1 MKKIQKNLKEDDVN
15 KIYTYLLAERGN
27 YLNEIIIK
35 FIVNFYSLDKEINIP
50 IFLSIFKECNDK
62 IKEKFLRNLTNYYPY
77 EKDILEVEQTDK
89 YKLFKGLLDLG
100 IFENKNFKSIYY
112 IERINDDE
120 TGVVSNI
127 RDKLVKGELEW
138 DKISL
143 FYNNKDEKEKR
154 ENSLL
159 DKLRSIFFK
168 DEERANKYKLE
179 LDHYNEKINN
189 KLVSLNLILEDF
201 IVFFKKTQ
209 GSNIKTLED
218 LITKLKSGPINLI
231 NKKEEEIEN
240 LIKQFEEGA
249 KERKEKMK
257 SFFFIN
263 IYKANKNKLKNANEQ
278 ILIDET
284 ENDFKRLK
292 NIFNKEG
299 IQTLDKDILKI
310 CLDSIKGKKREELS
324 EEIDTL
330 KKLFQV
336 ENSKEQKDKI
346 INSLVMLSKK
356 EDLYE
361 ISLSIS
367 IFINKAQLSQNE
379 LFPLV
384 NEIIENPEKLNEEEN
399 IIRYV
404 NTLNKYEIRI
414 DSLYEPGNYLNIL
427 LILKK
432 NPNSISFL
440 LGKTEND
447 CRNLQEAAGDN
458 DSGFLNIND
467 IKDFEECVKFMNN
480 LGNIKQMEDVKFF
493 QLLKKKVEENNNITL
508 YFTKYANNFIELK
521 NLFESSFD
529 KSAASKRI
537 INSICEDSE
546 FILKNKKRKFF
557 SGFYKIK
564 KEKEEEISINKIKFD
579 TLKELRDRAQL
590 TKKVS
595 NEPEEIKNFNNL
607 KNFVKKVNIIC
618 KIYDIIKDIYSSG
631 DINEIEIK
639 IEIKNY
645 EAKYKGC
652 GLEETSES
660 KKIIKKL
667 KEELISFIK
676 KQKAAYR
683 DMPLIRY
690 IYGRQLNLIYDKLYN
705 NIDNDIFPLL
715 MYISN
720 NSEIKEYNFEFKI
733 DRNKEIYFNIEKY
746 IKEILRRNNKNFGTI
761 QNNMKIIEKE
771 GDSEYCGIYTFQS
784 DRFNNNLQKNVLQ
797 IYKYLTK
804 KNPKAQY
811 ILFCN
816 KETTTEELTAF
827 LYRAILCEYNLC
839 FIIAGIEL
847 LQFKQKTN
855 FQKLVNDLYSSSKK
869 KMKSCL
875 IIAYLD
881 TEADIMKS
889 VFTLKN
895 RKSLRNLIEKLENQ
909 NIGNIDSKVEIV
921 LSDVSGVGKSTYI
934 TSEIKKK
941 KKDCI
946 YFPLGGVFSRKDV
959 LKRLNELK
967 KEKNFSNGIFHLDL
981 YDTEKLDLTMEFLFS
996 ILVTKIYGQNDDIFY
1011 MPDNVEIMV
1020 EIPNGFIDF
1029 MKKFPILNIFNKIE
1043 LRLNNL
1049 LPLIVEEKLDNNIQI
1064 VANYLNLLDTDIKSL
1079 NNRDLYF
1086 KGINDNL
1093 GLKTFSEA
1101 KVLSQSKCQELIFSK
1116 IKEKIKNPNY
1126 YQISS
1131 FINVLGMQ
1139 LRKFSQNNLLSVSYL
1154 SEVEMED
1161 MRSYIINNFIKLTNY
1176 FTENGFIDLV
1186 NNQMKN
1192 YKKSRGNFDEDKDNQ
1207 EAIDK
1212 LAKVGEKN
1220 QQILFE
1226 KLDPSLL
1233 IFEEGNGE
1241 FFSVISNGKNK
1252 EESKKYTNLMKKLG
1266 FSFNLDN
1273 SKDDDKQKVFLELLQ
1288 NILGI
1293 TNEIGKKEDYKNE
1306 QRKISNK
1313 GNKNKKKKLK
1323 KNDKIIEDD
1332 GYDEEEESEEEESE
1346 EEEAEKKEGE
1356 RRKSLYE
1363 IKEKYVFTADNYL
1376 KMALILLRIRAKI
1389 PVIMMGETGCGKT
1402 ALIRKLS
1409 EMLNNG
1415 DKNKMKILN
1424 IHAGTSD
1431 KDIIKFLEKKVIPK
1445 AKRLEK
1451 LEREKTEKYKEE
1463 KLINYEKQ
1471 IWVFLDEINTCKSMG
1486 LISEMLCKHS
1496 YQGKS
1501 LPSNIAFIAAC
1512 NPYRYPEKNKHI
1524 QKVGL
1529 DAKNATKQIEENL
1542 QDVKDRAKIYKSSQK
1557 SLIYTV
1563 NPLPHSLLNFVFD
1576 FGNLNEND
1584 EKEYITNM
1592 IEEKLKEFFDKYKN
1606 DENINDNFFIKIH
1619 ELAINLIVKSQKFI
1633 RDENDKSSVSLREIR
1648 RFIIFYE
1655 FFFNYLKQKKE
1666 TDIKKIENGTLKLE
1680 EDYNFYSNLTYI
1692 NIQIYSII
1700 LSTFV

>member
-1 MKKIQKNLKEDDVN
+1 M
-15 KIYTYLLAERGN
+15 
-27 YLNEIIIK
+27 
-35 FIVNFYSLDKEINIP
+35 
-50 IFLSIFKECNDK
+50 
-62 IKEKFLRNLTNYYPY
+62 
-77 EKDILEVEQTDK
+77 
-89 YKLFKGLLDLG
+89 
-100 IFENKNFKSIYY
+100 
-112 IERINDDE
+112 
-120 TGVVSNI
+120 
-127 RDKLVKGELEW
+127 
-138 DKISL
+138 
-143 FYNNKDEKEKR
+143 
-154 ENSLL
+154 
-159 DKLRSIFFK
+159 
-168 DEERANKYKLE
+168 
-179 LDHYNEKINN
+179 
-189 KLVSLNLILEDF
+189 
-201 IVFFKKTQ
+201 
-209 GSNIKTLED
+209 
-218 LITKLKSGPINLI
+218 
-231 NKKEEEIEN
+231 
-240 LIKQFEEGA
+240 
-249 KERKEKMK
+249 
-257 SFFFIN
+257 
-263 IYKANKNKLKNANEQ
+263 
-278 ILIDET
+278 
-284 ENDFKRLK
+284 
-292 NIFNKEG
+292 
-299 IQTLDKDILKI
+299 
-310 CLDSIKGKKREELS
+310 
-324 EEIDTL
+324 
-330 KKLFQV
+330 
-336 ENSKEQKDKI
+336 
-346 INSLVMLSKK
+346 
-356 EDLYE
+356 
-361 ISLSIS
+361 
-367 IFINKAQLSQNE
+367 
-379 LFPLV
+379 
-384 NEIIENPEKLNEEEN
+384 
-399 IIRYV
+399 
-404 NTLNKYEIRI
+404 
-414 DSLYEPGNYLNIL
+414 
-427 LILKK
+427 
-432 NPNSISFL
+432 
-440 LGKTEND
+440 
-447 CRNLQEAAGDN
+447 
-458 DSGFLNIND
+458 
-467 IKDFEECVKFMNN
+467 
-480 LGNIKQMEDVKFF
+480 
-493 QLLKKKVEENNNITL
+493 
-508 YFTKYANNFIELK
+508 
-521 NLFESSFD
+521 
-529 KSAASKRI
+529 
-537 INSICEDSE
+537 
-546 FILKNKKRKFF
+546 
-557 SGFYKIK
+557 
-564 KEKEEEISINKIKFD
+564 
-579 TLKELRDRAQL
+579 
-590 TKKVS
+590 S

-761 QNNMKIIEKE
+761 QNDMKIIKKE

-909 NIGNIDSKVEIV
+909 IIDNKDFKVEIV

-934 TSEIKKK
+934 TSKIKKE

-1079 NNRDLYF
+1079 NTRDLYF

-1176 FTENGFIDLV
+1176 FTEGGFIDLV

-1273 SKDDDKQKVFLELLQ
+1273 SKDDDKQKVFLKLLQ

-1323 KNDKIIEDD
+1323 KNDKKIEDD
-1332 GYDEEEESEEEESE
+1332 GYD
-1346 EEEAEKKEGE
+1346 
-1356 RRKSLYE
+1356 
-1363 IKEKYVFTADNYL
+1363 
-1376 KMALILLRIRAKI
+1376 
-1389 PVIMMGETGCGKT
+1389 
-1402 ALIRKLS
+1402 
-1409 EMLNNG
+1409 
-1415 DKNKMKILN
+1415 
-1424 IHAGTSD
+1424 
-1431 KDIIKFLEKKVIPK
+1431 
-1445 AKRLEK
+1445 
-1451 LEREKTEKYKEE
+1451 
-1463 KLINYEKQ
+1463 
-1471 IWVFLDEINTCKSMG
+1471 
-1486 LISEMLCKHS
+1486 
-1496 YQGKS
+1496 
-1501 LPSNIAFIAAC
+1501 
-1512 NPYRYPEKNKHI
+1512 
-1524 QKVGL
+1524 
-1529 DAKNATKQIEENL
+1529 
-1542 QDVKDRAKIYKSSQK
+1542 
-1557 SLIYTV
+1557 
-1563 NPLPHSLLNFVFD
+1563 
-1576 FGNLNEND
+1576 
-1584 EKEYITNM
+1584 
-1592 IEEKLKEFFDKYKN
+1592 
-1606 DENINDNFFIKIH
+1606 
-1619 ELAINLIVKSQKFI
+1619 
-1633 RDENDKSSVSLREIR
+1633 
-1648 RFIIFYE
+1648 
-1655 FFFNYLKQKKE
+1655 
-1666 TDIKKIENGTLKLE
+1666 
-1680 EDYNFYSNLTYI
+1680 
-1692 NIQIYSII
+1692 
-1700 LSTFV
+1700 